1 MKLSSFTL
9 GAVAGLSAMALA
21 VPFAAQIVGAQTTSA
36 PSGERS
42 RPVPS
47 QACVLALAEQEGTYL
62 STVDRLIAA
71 RKSAMQIHK
80 DALTAASA
88 IADDAQREEAVQK
101 ANDDLRAAME
111 AARKAQGDRKTQ
123 MDAVKEACGDSAFR
137 GFGPMMGGMPGFGG
151 RGMGMQARGEG
162 RGLGPRTDVLAE
174 KLGMTEDELQAALE
188 SGQTIEQIAESK
200 GITLPAR
207 QEKGKGMMRGGW
219 GRGGAPSDATSNS
232 SSQQ

>member
-1 MKLSSFTL
+1 
-9 GAVAGLSAMALA
+9 MALA

-42 RPVPS
+42 RPVPT

-62 STVDRLIAA
+62 STVDTLIAA

-88 IADDAQREEAVQK
+88 IADDAQRAAAVQK

-111 AARKAQGDRKTQ
+111 AARKAQGDGKTQ
-123 MDAVKEACGDSAFR
+123 MDALKTACGDSAFR
-137 GFGPMMGGMPGFGG
+137 GFGPMTGGGMPGFGG

-162 RGLGPRTDVLAE
+162 RGPGPRTDVLAE

-207 QEKGKGMMRGGW
+207 QGKGKGMMRGGW
-219 GRGGAPSDATSNS
+219 GRGGAPSDATSSS
-232 SSQQ
+232 SSQP